1 MNDLG
6 LPSITQGEGVA
17 RDIGGSTGKSLAQGF
32 VTVKTAGI
40 RDLALKLQALAA
52 KMGEPAALGN
62 CVKEAAKHIENGYR
76 SRVADVTGNLRK
88 SIRTRIKS
96 YPEDGGVIAIV
107 GPLQTGPVG
116 ANDKQASGNHAWMV
130 EFGTGRR
137 RPGTQGRRT
146 YINVHQAINGKMS
159 RHSSANDQQ
168 FANMSKGYY
177 FLMGSRDEPTRQARR
192 GRGGNHDFYTDKKTG
207 RQHPVTLH
215 PGDEYGEMKPTN
227 AMQNTIT
234 QEQQA
239 VLSTL
244 TAALKRNLERLST

>member
-40 RDLALKLQALAA
+40 RELALKLQSLAA

-107 GPLQTGPVG
+107 GPLQTGPMG
-116 ANDKQASGNHAWMV
+116 ANEKQASGNHAWLV
-130 EFGTGRR
+130 EFGTGPR

-168 FANMSKGYY
+168 FASMSKGYY
-177 FLMGSRDEPTRQARR
+177 FLMGSKNEPTRQSRQ
-192 GRGGNHDFYTDKKTG
+192 GRGYPHDFGSTDG
-207 RQHPVTLH
+207 RMHPITMH
-215 PGDEYGEMKPTN
+215 PGEEYGEMQGTH
-227 AMQNTIT
+227 AMQNTIN

-244 TAALKRNLERLST
+244 TATLKRTLERLSK

>member
-1 MNDLG
+1 MG
-6 LPSITQGEGVA
+6 IQGITQGEGAA
-17 RDIGGSTGKSLAQGF
+17 RLIDGSTGKSLAQGF
-32 VTVKTAGI
+32 VTVKTAGV
-40 RDLALKLQALAA
+40 RELALKLQALAA

-62 CVKEAAKHIENGYR
+62 CVKEAAKHIEKGYR
-76 SRVADVTGNLRK
+76 SRVGDVTGNLRK

-107 GPLQTGPVG
+107 GPLQTGPMG
-116 ANDKQASGNHAWMV
+116 ANEKQASGNHAWLV
-130 EFGTGRR
+130 EFGTGPR

-177 FLMGSRDEPTRQARR
+177 FLMGSKNEPTRQARQ
-192 GRGGNHDFYTDKKTG
+192 GSGYPHDFGSTDG
-207 RQHPVTLH
+207 RMHPITMH
-215 PGDEYGEMKPTN
+215 PGEEYGEMQGTN
-227 AMQNTIT
+227 AMQNTIN

-244 TAALKRNLERLST
+244 TATLKNTLDRLSK